1 MNVVSTPFHDALP
14 SMIGFAEERIGI
26 PRCEWTSPCYLLA
39 DRDLAL
45 DEVIRVW
52 AVDRRDGRVLKVV
65 ALKATA
71 DNRTQD
77 KWPAAL
83 IRAIRDNN
91 TLINNSKLLHAGVI
105 KGVTFEAG
113 ATSNST
119 ADCIAASSHEDYNRL
134 WVFSTYA
141 RLFTNAPFAANQVM
155 AHNLANVDF
164 QAAQRVCVQVR
175 DRVSQGLLESIVV
188 TFEASTDSSARAKA
202 LCEAV
207 IKHSEVLRAGV
218 LADDGISISP
228 SDQGNAL
235 WIPQFSD
242 LTVTVDAAPWVSHGD
257 FTAPRALTT
266 DEELRVHVH
275 DDVTGMPLKGSPVV
289 FKASAD
295 ELEQN
300 KWPAALAKKL
310 QASPLGD
317 YLALELDNAKGAS
330 GQWKCAGVPLR
341 IVMSAPL
348 EENDEWVPL
357 LSDNSQ
363 PDQAVTIYQ
372 QLLQLTES
380 KKKADVDAVETGYF
394 APTNFFHSI
403 GDILRPD
410 KSFEVISIEMTLQ
423 DVRTGYICHRS
434 SLNFTVDYTD
444 SIQKF
449 TKALID
455 SMRRGG
461 IPEVASKHIPS
472 SSHNAATPEERLTLW
487 LPKRLAMTATL
498 RLSPATHLW
507 RPEVRSLLVN
517 FPHTPGFPIL
527 DECGNDTNNTPQG
540 HFISD
545 QHSGITV
552 KTHGAEDREKTLFRS
567 LLLGDTAI
575 ISNRFLQLKLEP
587 KAISAGVR
595 FLAHQEGWNETL
607 LLSLPDRSLPLA
619 LVGVIGAYF
628 NTKSPWYNPFKL
640 ELKPPVD
647 QIAFFFPDSTLC
659 ADRCMTLGAHVYD
672 TGGARDTGVDENTG
686 LFHAH
691 YPVASLKGLG
701 GIGPELDLTLHYS
714 AIRAN
719 EGALGDGWAF
729 RFSYFDNR
737 RRVLTLSSGHT
748 LTLTK
753 AQMKLLSAD
762 KTKFLDQDG
771 YRITAVEGSEDAWN
785 ALTIQMPPGLDARQ
799 EILQLPVTHD
809 GQEAGI
815 EFKTCYKNKL
825 NEIIANLTQ
834 WIDKEKI
841 TSDQIADLK
850 KQRETWKKEL
860 ADIDRQSLILVT
872 SSIRSAQG
880 GELKLAWQGIE
891 GHIRLDSIKDGS
903 TVLLRANHG
912 PIEPDGLWQST
923 FAVWPDTPE
932 GYEVTLDIRN
942 CLLES
947 IKRHPIGQINILE
960 RHVRFNYDG
969 DPALDL
975 VLTSIIEEDGSV
987 EAVIYE
993 SSKSDSNFAPRVKTH
1008 VLVPGSGQDRITH
1021 HYLWKGDYAVEQL
1034 YKWQRGSRLTDT
1046 TPFVLTTWTFNGGV
1060 RVVDSIIEEHPG
1072 VSRRTTRF
1080 TYPAKA
1086 KANDYKYLTLSRPI
1100 KIEVTTEP
1108 LATAPSEE
1116 DES

>member
-1 MNVVSTPFHDALP
+1 MNDIATPYNDALP

-45 DEVIRVW
+45 GEVIRVW

-65 ALKATA
+65 ALEATA
-71 DNRTQD
+71 ANCTQD

-83 IRAIRDNN
+83 IKAIRDDKTQFND
-91 TLINNSKLLHAGVI
+91 SKLLHAGVI
-105 KGVTFEAG
+105 KGDTFKTGKA
-113 ATSNST
+113 SHST

-141 RLFTNAPFAANQVM
+141 RLFTNAPFAANQVI
-155 AHNLANVDF
+155 AHNLVNMDF
-164 QAAQRVCVQVR
+164 ERTQRMCVQVR

-188 TFEASTDSSARAKA
+188 TFEANTTSAARAKA

-207 IKHSEVLRAGV
+207 MQNSQILRAGV
-218 LADDGISISP
+218 LADDGISITLN
-228 SDQGNAL
+228 DQGNAL
-235 WIPQFSD
+235 WIPQFSE
-242 LTVTVDAAPWVSHGD
+242 LSVTVAPAAWVLYDTFS
-257 FTAPRALTT
+257 ASRALTV
-266 DEELRVHVH
+266 DEELRVHIH
-275 DDVTGMPLKGSPVV
+275 DDVTGIQLTGSPFI
-289 FKASAD
+289 FKASDKALGQS
-295 ELEQN
+295 E
-300 KWPAALAKKL
+300 WPAALAEKL
-310 QASPLGD
+310 QTSPLRD
-317 YLALELDNAKGAS
+317 YLALELDKNNGTPS
-330 GQWKCAGVPLR
+330 GQWNCAGVPLR
-341 IVMSAPL
+341 ILMSAPL
-348 EENDEWVPL
+348 EENNDWVPM
-357 LSDNSQ
+357 LSEDSQ

-394 APTNFFHSI
+394 APLKYFRITGNI
-403 GDILRPD
+403 IQPD
-410 KSFEVISIEMTLQ
+410 KNFKVISVEVTLQ

-434 SLNFTVDYTD
+434 SLDFTVDYPNTTQ
-444 SIQKF
+444 IF
-449 TKALID
+449 TEALID

-487 LPKRLAMTATL
+487 LPKRLGMRGTL
-498 RLSPATHLW
+498 RLSPPTELW
-507 RPEVRSLLVN
+507 RPEVGSLLLT
-517 FPHTPGFPIL
+517 FPYTPIL
-527 DECGNDTNNTPQG
+527 DEFEYYTNATLRG
-540 HFISD
+540 HIIRNRSP
-545 QHSGITV
+545 GMLANRKAAENV
-552 KTHGAEDREKTLFRS
+552 KKTLFRS
-567 LLLGDTAI
+567 LLLGNTAI
-575 ISNRFLQLKLEP
+575 IPNRFLQLKIKPE
-587 KAISAGVR
+587 AISTGVR
-595 FLAHQEGWNETL
+595 FLALQKDWGETL
-607 LLSLPDRSLPLA
+607 LLSLPARSLPLA
-619 LVGVIGAYF
+619 LVGVTGAYF
-628 NTKSPWYNPFKL
+628 NTKSPWYNPFEL
-640 ELKPPVD
+640 ELEPPVD
-647 QIAFFFPDSTLC
+647 PIESFFPDSTLC
-659 ADRCMTLGAHVYD
+659 ADNCMTLGAHVYD

-771 YRITAVEGSEDAWN
+771 YRITAVEGNEDAWN

-799 EILQLPVTHD
+799 EVLQLPVTHD
-809 GQEAGI
+809 GEEAGT
-815 EFKTCYKNKL
+815 EFKTRYKNKL
-825 NEIIANLTQ
+825 NEIIANLTR

-880 GELKLAWQGIE
+880 GELKLAWQGIK

-912 PIEPDGLWQST
+912 PIELVGLSQST
-923 FAVWPDTPE
+923 FTVWPDTPE

-960 RHVRFNYDG
+960 RHVRFNYHD

-975 VLTSIIEEDGSV
+975 VLTSIIEEDGSL
-987 EAVIYE
+987 EAVVYE
-993 SSKSDSNFAPRVKTH
+993 NSKNDSNFAPRVKTH

-1034 YKWQRGSRLTDT
+1034 DKWQRGSSLTDT
-1046 TPFVLTTWTFNGGV
+1046 TPFVRTTWTFNGGV

-1086 KANDYKYLTLSRPI
+1086 QANDYKYLTLSRPI
-1100 KIEVTTEP
+1100 KIEVTTES
-1108 LATAPSEE
+1108 LATAPTEE